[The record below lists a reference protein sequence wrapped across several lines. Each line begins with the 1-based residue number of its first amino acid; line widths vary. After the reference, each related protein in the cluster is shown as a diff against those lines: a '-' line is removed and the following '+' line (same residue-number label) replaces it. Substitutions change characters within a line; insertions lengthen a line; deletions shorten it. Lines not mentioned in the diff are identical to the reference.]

1 MKGKVVRV
9 SENTHVKLKEISQTT
24 GETISNILEKAVE
37 NYRRKEFL
45 KKTNKAYAKLKED
58 KEKWEEELSERKD
71 WDLTLLDGLE
81 DDD

>member
-9 SENTHVKLKEISQTT
+9 SENTHAKLKEISQAT
-24 GETISNILEKAVE
+24 GDTISNILEKAVE

-71 WDLTLLDGLE
+71 WGSTLLDGLE
-81 DDD
+81 EDD